1 LLRSLIASG
10 DISRAEEVLAPLLSA
25 QGQRGDIQWMAGLV
39 QLRKGNRGSARTH
52 FEQSLRIQP
61 DALEPLDAL
70 IALDLAANN
79 GRAARARI
87 DAALRERPKS
97 LGLLT
102 LAGRV
107 YVNVGDDDAAER
119 ALKTAIEIDPR
130 EPGLYDELVR
140 LYARRRMLDRAA
152 SEMQA
157 AARREPQ
164 SLGPPL
170 MLGSITQ
177 AQGKTLEAQTWFEK
191 ALKVDPRSA
200 VAANN
205 LAWLY
210 AEQGGDLD
218 EALRLALMAREQL
231 PQRPEVNDTVGWVRY
246 KRGEFSQAVPSFKQS
261 AEQDP
266 QNPVYQ
272 YHLGL
277 AYAKAGDVAL
287 AREALGKAVQRNVAF
302 NGAANAKALLASLQ

>member
-1 LLRSLIASG
+1 
-10 DISRAEEVLAPLLSA
+10 
-25 QGQRGDIQWMAGLV
+25 
-39 QLRKGNRGSARTH
+39 
-52 FEQSLRIQP
+52 
-61 DALEPLDAL
+61 
-70 IALDLAANN
+70 
-79 GRAARARI
+79 
-87 DAALRERPKS
+87 
-97 LGLLT
+97 
-102 LAGRV
+102 
-107 YVNVGDDDAAER
+107 
-119 ALKTAIEIDPR
+119 
-130 EPGLYDELVR
+130 
-140 LYARRRMLDRAA
+140 
-152 SEMQA
+152 
-157 AARREPQ
+157 
-164 SLGPPL
+164 

-177 AQGKTLEAQTWFEK
+177 AQGKTLDAQTWFEK

-231 PQRPEVNDTVGWVRY
+231 PQRPEVNDTLGWVRY
-246 KRGEFSQAVPSFKQS
+246 KRGEFSHAVPSFKQS
-261 AEQDP
+261 AEKDP

-302 NGAANAKALLASLQ
+302 NGSANAKALLASLQ